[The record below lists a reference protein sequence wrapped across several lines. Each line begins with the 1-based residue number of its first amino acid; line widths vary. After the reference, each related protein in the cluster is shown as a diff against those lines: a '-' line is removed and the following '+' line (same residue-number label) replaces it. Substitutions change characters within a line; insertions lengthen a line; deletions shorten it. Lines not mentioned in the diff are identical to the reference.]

1 MSGERTTFFIISR
14 KMKTQKIFTFF
25 WASLAAAFF
34 TGADAG
40 TVVNGFADRGNFTAM
55 DSSLV
60 KSPEGGGE
68 KIFVNS
74 LKLKAGE
81 TKRVFSTRSG
91 LLKAGEKY
99 TAKLR

>member
-1 MSGERTTFFIISR
+1 
-14 KMKTQKIFTFF
+14 MKTQKIFTFF

-74 LKLKAGE
+74 LKLKAGRNKE
-81 TKRVFSTRSG
+81 SFLDPKRIIEGGQKVHS
-91 LLKAGEKY
+91 KAKV
-99 TAKLR
+99 